1 MRINLK
7 KMKKI
12 LFAVISFIVV
22 VLISVASNN
31 RNSNIQDVSLLL
43 KNVEDLTA
51 GEEGGASGSCQKS
64 VPSIMRADCD
74 GDGKFES
81 TFAIIT
87 TYSCEG
93 DGSGPCKSGTVS
105 TTYDCEGYVTGYSDL
120 TLDMNC

>member
-1 MRINLK
+1 
-7 KMKKI
+7 MKKG
-12 LFAVISFIVV
+12 
-22 VLISVASNN
+22 VL
-31 RNSNIQDVSLLL
+31 QDLAK
-43 KNVEDLTA
+43 KN
-51 GEEGGASGSCQKS
+51 

>member
-1 MRINLK
+1 
-7 KMKKI
+7 MKKI

-31 RNSNIQDVSLLL
+31 RNSNIQDVALLL
-43 KNVEDLTA
+43 KNVEVLTA

-105 TTYDCEGYVTGYSDL
+105 TTYDCEGYVTGYSGL

>member
-1 MRINLK
+1 M
-7 KMKKI
+7 
-12 LFAVISFIVV
+12 
-22 VLISVASNN
+22 
-31 RNSNIQDVSLLL
+31 LLL
-43 KNVEDLTA
+43 ILLLLNLLCHRVHMLFCLDLFLLILMLFVFLLVVEVLTA
-51 GEEGGASGSCQKS
+51 GEEGGASGSCQKN

>member
-31 RNSNIQDVSLLL
+31 RNSNIQDVALLL
-43 KNVEDLTA
+43 KNVEVLTA

-64 VPSIMRADCD
+64 VPSIM
-74 GDGKFES
+74 
-81 TFAIIT
+81 
-87 TYSCEG
+87 
-93 DGSGPCKSGTVS
+93 PCKSGTVS

>member
-7 KMKKI
+7 EWKKI

-43 KNVEDLTA
+43 KNVEVLTA
-51 GEEGGASGSCQKS
+51 GEEGGASGSCQKN

-93 DGSGPCKSGTVS
+93 DCSGPCKSGTVS

>member
-1 MRINLK
+1 M
-7 KMKKI
+7 
-12 LFAVISFIVV
+12 
-22 VLISVASNN
+22 
-31 RNSNIQDVSLLL
+31 L
-43 KNVEDLTA
+43 KNVEVLTA
-51 GEEGGASGSCQKS
+51 GEEGGASGSCQKN

-105 TTYDCEGYVTGYSDL
+105 TTYDCEGYVVIPISLWIWIVSYAFGL
-120 TLDMNC
+120 CLF

>member
-1 MRINLK
+1 M
-7 KMKKI
+7 
-12 LFAVISFIVV
+12 
-22 VLISVASNN
+22 
-31 RNSNIQDVSLLL
+31 L
-43 KNVEDLTA
+43 KNVEVLTA
-51 GEEGGASGSCQKS
+51 GEEGGASGSCQKN

-93 DGSGPCKSGTVS
+93 DVSVPCKSGTVS